1 MITVGVI
8 DDSPS
13 IRRLMTRALQADGDI
28 TVVGEAPDT
37 VLGRAMLISAKP
49 QVLTLDITLPGE
61 SGLDFL
67 QRLMSDTPLP
77 TIMVSSLTSQGADE
91 TIKALANGAVGCLQ
105 KPQCKADV
113 SSFEAT
119 LRMMVRNASNF
130 KVQQT
135 RSFNRREMKYPRE
148 NSKRIELIAISASTG
163 GIKSTGFF
171 LTSLPPNSPPIVITQ
186 HMQPAFLAQL
196 ANRMNDEHPFDVA
209 LGREGEV
216 LSKGMVRIAPPGHHM
231 LLDRSSLR
239 IVTRLEKADKSEPI
253 VPAADPMLMS
263 IAENIGGN
271 VIAAVLSGMGKDGA
285 KGMKALKKL
294 GAQCIGESPET
305 CVVYG
310 MSKAAKNLGGI
321 DKELPIHELGNH
333 AAALMGYSR
342 DMSA

>member
-13 IRRLMTRALQADGDI
+13 IRRLMKRALQADGDI
-28 TVVGEAPDT
+28 TVVGEAEDS
-37 VLGRAMLISAKP
+37 VMGRAMLISQRP
-49 QVLTLDITLPGE
+49 QVLTLDVTLPGE
-61 SGLDFL
+61 NGIQFL
-67 QRLMSDTPLP
+67 QRLMSESPIP
-77 TIMVSSLTSQGADE
+77 TIMVSSLTSQGANE
-91 TIKALANGAVGCLQ
+91 TIEALSSGAVGCLQ

-113 SSFEAT
+113 QSFEAT
-119 LRMMVRNASNF
+119 LRMMVRNASTY

-135 RSFNRREMKYPRE
+135 RSFTRRQMKYSRE
-148 NSKRIELIAISASTG
+148 KAKRVELIAISASTG
-163 GIKSTGFF
+163 GIKSTGLF
-171 LTSLPPNSPPIVITQ
+171 LTSLPPDSPPIVITQ

-209 LGREGEV
+209 LGREGEI

-231 LLDRSSLR
+231 LVDRTALR
-239 IVTRLEKADKSEPI
+239 IMTRLVEADKSEPI
-253 VPAADPMLMS
+253 VPAADPMLLS

-285 KGMKALKKL
+285 KGMQALKKL

-310 MSKAAKNLGGI
+310 MSKAAKNLGAI
-321 DKELPIHELGNH
+321 DDELPIHELGNH
-333 AAALMGYSR
+333 AAALMGYFR
-342 DMSA
+342 DTGR